1 MRDDD
6 SYSHSEHKCSHPQY
20 SMALNNFQIMDLHVG
35 AKRIA
40 QFYVACEDN
49 YRDA

>member
-6 SYSHSEHKCSHPQY
+6 SYSQSEHKCSHPQY
-20 SMALNNFQIMDLHVG
+20 SMAPKKFQIMDLHLG

-40 QFYVACEDN
+40 QFYVAYEDY